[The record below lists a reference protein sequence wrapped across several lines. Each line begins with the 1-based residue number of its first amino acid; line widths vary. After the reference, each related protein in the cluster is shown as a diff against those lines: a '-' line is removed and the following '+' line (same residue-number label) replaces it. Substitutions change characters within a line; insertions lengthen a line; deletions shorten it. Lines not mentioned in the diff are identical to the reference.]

1 MLGIACSGYLSGRE
15 GATPP
20 LAFRGDETQGEALK
34 EFEAAGL
41 GWWWWLL
48 GRGRRRRRRRR

>member
-48 GRGRRRRRRRR
+48 GRGRRRRRRR